1 MHASCICHVLH
12 VSHQGGLG
20 GIHGAMDE
28 AQCTEGQQRVCR
40 QPHHPGQLLP
50 RPPSPGQSAFLQAP
64 RRDVPQVIADGDI
77 GDNMRHLHADK
88 LLPPGQMKRLVLC
101 SGKIYYSLAH
111 ARRARKQWDVGLM
124 RIEQLAPMAVDH
136 VARVINSHSAA
147 ELLWAQ
153 LAPMAVDHV
162 AWVIKCHPSVELV
175 LGQEE
180 PKNMGAW
187 PYIRPRVATLLH
199 SLCPDHPATSAP
211 TPIRFVGR
219 APSASP
225 ATGSFAIHQSETKAI
240 IDAALA

>member
-1 MHASCICHVLH
+1 MP
-12 VSHQGGLG
+12 HQ
-20 GIHGAMDE
+20 
-28 AQCTEGQQRVCR
+28 QTFYS
-40 QPHHPGQLLP
+40 PHPCVHT
-50 RPPSPGQSAFLQAP
+50 PPA
-64 RRDVPQVIADGDI
+64 
-77 GDNMRHLHADK
+77 
-88 LLPPGQMKRLVLC
+88 LPPPHQ
-101 SGKIYYSLAH
+101 IYYSLAH

-147 ELLWAQ
+147 ELLWA
-153 LAPMAVDHV
+153 
-162 AWVIKCHPSVELV
+162 
-175 LGQEE
+175 QEE